1 MKKEIIIAGFGG
13 QGVLSMGKILAYAG
27 LLEGKEVSWMPSYGP
42 EQRGGTAHV
51 TVILS
56 DERISSPVLNQYDI
70 AIILNQPSMDKF
82 EDKIKPGGILI
93 YDGYGIHTLT
103 DRTDITIYRVD
114 AMDTATEMKNEKAF
128 NMLILGGLLQVQPMV
143 HIENVLLGLKKSLP
157 ERHHHL
163 LPMNEAAI
171 HKGMEIIQ
179 QV

>member
-1 MKKEIIIAGFGG
+1 
-13 QGVLSMGKILAYAG
+13 
-27 LLEGKEVSWMPSYGP
+27 
-42 EQRGGTAHV
+42 
-51 TVILS
+51 
-56 DERISSPVLNQYDI
+56 
-70 AIILNQPSMDKF
+70 
-82 EDKIKPGGILI
+82 
-93 YDGYGIHTLT
+93 
-103 DRTDITIYRVD
+103 
-114 AMDTATEMKNEKAF
+114 MDTATEMKNEKAF